1 MKKTNHKK
9 YDTKTDEKSRQ
20 AFKDIIK
27 ILEEYLKEK
36 IELTISGSQDDFNGI
51 DVKTVVTNKTIQI
64 KNYVYCIRNF
74 KVYSNTIVCPM
85 KNYDEYIKNGI
96 DYLFCSYYMDDNP
109 TKIIQYGLIEIN
121 KLKNI
126 KPDETN
132 KLIHKSDHYVWN
144 YSNPEIKKNLIIIKQ
159 YIDEDICLI

>member
-36 IELTISGSQDDFNGI
+36 VELTISGSQDDYNGI
-51 DVKTVVTNKTIQI
+51 DAKTLVTNKKLQI
-64 KNYVYCIRNF
+64 KNYVYCIRNL

-85 KNYDEYIKNGI
+85 KNYDEYIKNNI

-126 KPDETN
+126 KPDEIVQTWGEFKKDPLDLN
-132 KLIHKSDHYVWN
+132 MLGEKRDEAIRIFDKSGW
-144 YSNPEIKKNLIIIKQ
+144 K
-159 YIDEDICLI
+159 